1 MLRGLAIESNSAVV
15 VAAHPSLEGI
25 RSDTGLSGSTG
36 WHNSVRSRLYFKAAP
51 GDDKSLRVLEV
62 KKNNYGPV
70 TETIVLRWRDG
81 VYVVEAR
88 KGTLEQLAAEAEI
101 DHLFLTL
108 LRRFTE
114 QGRNVSDNKGPTYAP
129 AKFAETP
136 EAKGANITCRMLAD
150 AMERLFNNSKIE
162 AKPEGSPSRKRSRLI
177 EITSEEA
184 SR

>member
-1 MLRGLAIESNSAVV
+1 
-15 VAAHPSLEGI
+15 
-25 RSDTGLSGSTG
+25 
-36 WHNSVRSRLYFKAAP
+36 
-51 GDDKSLRVLEV
+51 V

-136 EAKGANITCRMLAD
+136 EAKGAKITSRMLAD